1 MRERWTVGQVTSDE
15 WRHRAHVEAQA
26 ILASTGITRS
36 VSFDDLVTM
45 MAVAWL
51 QGVDLGSHETL
62 AEVER
67 AFSNM
72 REALA

>member
-1 MRERWTVGQVTSDE
+1 MTSDE
-15 WRHRAHVEAQA
+15 WRHRAHVEVQA
-26 ILASTGITRS
+26 ILSAAGIGRS

-62 AEVER
+62 AEVSR
-67 AFSNM
+67 AFDNM
-72 REALA
+72 RMALS